1 MSQLIQLLYRGRNLF
16 LFIILEL
23 LSFWLMV
30 KNNNYWSVSF
40 FNSTNYYAAKVL
52 EANKNLT
59 DYLSLKSKNQD
70 LANEN
75 QKLRQELVKYQQLD
89 QNPLGIYHPDSIFA
103 SRFEFKVAKVI
114 KNSSHLPNNYLT
126 IDKGTADGI
135 EPGMGVICPQ
145 GVVGQVTSCS
155 EHFSR
160 ITSILHSK
168 AFVSSEI
175 LNYKLRQEGI
185 QALGLGKWDGSNPRI
200 LKLTTID
207 RFKPIMKGD
216 SVVTSEQN
224 AIFPPKIMV
233 GKIKDF
239 GVGKDN
245 AFYDIDVQLSTD
257 FASVTYV
264 YIVKNKL
271 IKEQEAIENN
281 EKETK

>member
-1 MSQLIQLLYRGRNLF
+1 
-16 LFIILEL
+16 
-23 LSFWLMV
+23 MV
-30 KNNNYWSVSF
+30 KNNNYWGVSF
-40 FNSTNYYAAKVL
+40 FNSTNFYAAKVL
-52 EANKNLT
+52 EANKNIT
-59 DYLSLKSKNQD
+59 DYLTLKDKNKE
-70 LANEN
+70 LINEN
-75 QKLRQELVKYQQLD
+75 KALRANLVRYQQLAK
-89 QNPLGIYHPDSIFA
+89 NPLGIYHPDSIFA
-103 SRFEFKVAKVI
+103 SRFEFNVAKVI

-160 ITSILHSK
+160 VTSILHSK

-175 LNYKLRQEGI
+175 LNYKLRQEGV
-185 QALGLGKWDGSNPRI
+185 QALGLGKWDGTSPRV

-216 SVVTSEQN
+216 SIVTSEQN
-224 AIFPPKIMV
+224 AIFPSKIMV

-239 GVGKDN
+239 RVAKDN

-257 FASVTYV
+257 FSSVTYV

-271 IKEQEAIENN
+271 IKEQEALEITENT
-281 EKETK
+281 KENQ